1 MIRRRET
8 LIGMGAAGLA
18 ACTPAGGKMQFS
30 QDGLSKLEA
39 TLKDHLAKGSAPGL
53 VALVSRGGETHAWP
67 MGRMSLAPDA
77 APVPRDAIVRIA
89 SMTKP
94 VTAAVA
100 MMLVEEGKLK
110 LDEPVDRLAPELAN
124 RRVLKRLDAPLDET
138 VPAKR
143 PITLEDVL
151 TFRLGWGI
159 DFADTP
165 FTRAAAG
172 IEGFGMPNPASEV
185 GPDEFMRRLG
195 ALPLQ
200 AQPGER
206 WLYTLGSNVL
216 GVLIAR
222 AEGKPLDV
230 VFQERLLGP
239 LGMAD
244 TAFWVPPEK
253 QLRLITGYMPKDG
266 KLVPFE
272 PWNGM
277 YAKPPVFPAGDSG
290 LVSTADDYA
299 KLGRFLQTGL
309 AADGKRLLTEA
320 SLKAM
325 ETDRLT
331 PAQRALGKGILVG
344 RGWGYG
350 MSVIAEPDPYGRPL
364 GAYGWDGGFGTTWF
378 NEPQSG
384 LIAVLLTQ
392 RVFDGPDPP
401 ALVKDFWRTAHA
413 AVA

>member
-1 MIRRRET
+1 
-8 LIGMGAAGLA
+8 
-18 ACTPAGGKMQFS
+18 
-30 QDGLSKLEA
+30 
-39 TLKDHLAKGSAPGL
+39 
-53 VALVSRGGETHAWP
+53 
-67 MGRMSLAPDA
+67 MSLAPDA
-77 APVPRDAIVRIA
+77 APVQRDTIVRIA

-100 MMLVEEGKLK
+100 MMLVEDGKLK
-110 LDEPVDRLAPELAN
+110 LHEPIDRLAPELAN
-124 RRVLKRLDAPLDET
+124 RRVLKRMDGPLDDT
-138 VPAKR
+138 VPANR

-195 ALPLQ
+195 ALPLM

-222 AEGKPLDV
+222 AEGKPLAD
-230 VFQERLLGP
+230 VFQDRILGP

-253 QLRLITGYMPKDG
+253 QARLITGYMPQDG

-277 YAKPPVFPAGDSG
+277 YARPPVFPAGDSG
-290 LVSTADDYA
+290 LVSSADDYVRLA
-299 KLGRFLQTGL
+299 RFLQTGL
-309 AADGKRLLTEA
+309 AADGKRLLSAA

-325 ETDRLT
+325 KTDHLT
-331 PAQRALGKGILVG
+331 AEQREGGEQILVG

-350 MSVIAEPDPYGRPL
+350 MSVTVAPDPYGRPA
-364 GAYGWDGGFGTTWF
+364 GVYGWDGGFGTTWF
-378 NEPQSG
+378 SDPASG
-384 LIAVLLTQ
+384 LHAILLTQ

-401 ALVKDFWRTAHA
+401 ALVKDFWRGAIA